1 MWCINLRFKKFND
14 LSRLPFKLSK
24 RPEATL
30 SYRVITLTRNDL
42 PDNNYRSFT
51 VTRPQIVE
59 LYRASGK
66 SKGTQVAPAIR
77 IQRPFPLA
85 TSPARPGPALK
96 VALLPSGFSVATLR
110 ADKQE
115 IVCSRFETFPGKFA
129 SCRGRRTRGE
139 PVASVWWSPCPQRL
153 RRTESISWRKRDA
166 RLLKCP

>member
-1 MWCINLRFKKFND
+1 MSLYHAIALTQND
-14 LSRLPFKLSK
+14 LS
-24 RPEATL
+24 
-30 SYRVITLTRNDL
+30 
-42 PDNNYRSFT
+42 DNNYRSFT
-51 VTRPQIVE
+51 VTRPQIAE

-85 TSPARPGPALK
+85 TSPAWSDPALK

-115 IVCSRFETFPGKFA
+115 IVRSRFETFPGKFA

-139 PVASVWWSPCPQRL
+139 PCTSVWSPCPQRL
-153 RRTESISWRKRDA
+153 RRTESISWRKHAAEMPLIEQLTSKKDLDQRA
-166 RLLKCP
+166 F

>member
-1 MWCINLRFKKFND
+1 MLLYHAI
-14 LSRLPFKLSK
+14 
-24 RPEATL
+24 A
-30 SYRVITLTRNDL
+30 LTRNDL
-42 PDNNYRSFT
+42 SDNNYRSST
-51 VTRPQIVE
+51 VTWPQIAE

-85 TSPARPGPALK
+85 TSPARSDPALK

-115 IVCSRFETFPGKFA
+115 IVRSRFETFPGKFA

-139 PVASVWWSPCPQRL
+139 PCTFVWWSPCPQRL
-153 RRTESISWRKRDA
+153 RRTESISWRKHGYETAEMLLIEQLTSKRDLDQRA
-166 RLLKCP
+166 F